1 MIFILVRGGKEWL
14 LVASILLH
22 VACIMFSLGGFIIIN
37 VIIATKPCVPG
48 NRVCYVVHHPLNT
61 SMVIIMI
68 ILGGISM
75 VTFSLYLI
83 KLIKVFNNIQN
94 K

>member
-1 MIFILVRGGKEWL
+1 MRSGKEWL
-14 LVASILLH
+14 LITSILLH
-22 VACIMFSLGGFIIIN
+22 VACVMFSLGGFIIIN
-37 VIIATKPCVPG
+37 VIIATKSCVPG
-48 NRVCYVVHHPLNT
+48 YRVCYAVHQPLNT
-61 SMVIIMI
+61 SMVIVMI

-83 KLIKVFNNIQN
+83 KLIKVFNGIQS